1 MYMYIYMCKTC
12 TYIQCM
18 YMYMYVHCVIMQYT
32 LQCYI
37 AKLHTDLLAVDELV
51 VKEEEMP
58 LLRVSFGDLVQFA
71 AVDHLSAGLH
81 YVWALWR
88 VRG

>member
-1 MYMYIYMCKTC
+1 MCG
-12 TYIQCM
+12 YAPI
-18 YMYMYVHCVIMQYT
+18 QYT
-32 LQCYI
+32 HCT
-37 AKLHTDLLAVDELV
+37 KLHTDLLAVDELV

-71 AVDHLSAGLH
+71 AVDHLGAGLH